1 MNIRKVKFLLKLFFK
16 KEFFL
21 RIRKSIIVLRR
32 PTCVLPYARFHGWEM
47 ASLQN
52 PPTLFDDDEG
62 KEWQKDNNELI
73 NLIKKGLFI
82 KTEGTKKAVLRYL
95 PELQWRHYI
104 VQTSVARAYYAAKNH
119 DQKLNLSEFGV
130 ADGLTAWFALNKL
143 NRLCIDF
150 QINLYDAWS
159 EMKEEMLL
167 PSENLNKVYSSLAL
181 ENTKRNL
188 IKFSSNLNFIKGYIP
203 HSLPKEVEKN
213 LSTWIHIDL
222 NSAQR
227 TIDVLDKFFLHSY
240 KGSIALLD
248 DYGHRDFEPTRKYVD
263 KWVSKNKKNFSLEI
277 YPTGQAIIN
286 KF

>member
-1 MNIRKVKFLLKLFFK
+1 MEKLKYLIRLFFQQ
-16 KEFFL
+16 EFFL

-32 PTCVLPYARFHGWEM
+32 PTCVLPYARFYGWEM

-62 KEWQKDNNELI
+62 KEWQEDNNELI
-73 NLIKKGLFI
+73 NLIEKGLY
-82 KTEGTKKAVLRYL
+82 KKSDGPKEAVLRYL

-143 NRLCIDF
+143 NRLCNDF
-150 QINLYDAWS
+150 QIDLYDSWS
-159 EMKEEMLL
+159 GMKQELL
-167 PSENLNKVYSSLAL
+167 VQGEKLNKIYSHLEL

-188 IKFSSNLNFIKGYIP
+188 IKFKSNLNFIKGYIP
-203 HSLPKEVEKN
+203 DSLPKEVKKN
-213 LSTWIHIDL
+213 LSTWIHIDI
-222 NSAQR
+222 NAAQG
-227 TIDVLDKFFLHSY
+227 TIDVLDKFFLHSH

-248 DYGHRDFEPTRKYVD
+248 DYGHVNFVATRKYID
-263 KWVSKNKKNFSLEI
+263 KWVSKNKKNFSLEV